1 MINVILPHA
10 LQFHLALSL
19 PQSDTTAGAYVSG
32 LHFALLEGADF
43 DWPSRTGLCRRI
55 DLKKNDEF
63 GRAELTPPSC
73 TTARLRSAGVSSG
86 RRKSFPVSRISGL
99 ISMVSTT
106 FPIGG
111 SLAFSSIGIIDARG
125 SHPSLSRG
133 PCAKSPALEEVASKA
148 TRKRP
153 TVARC
158 HRPFFTTELFPCSS
172 ARASSDPVAWART
185 IG

>member
-1 MINVILPHA
+1 MS
-10 LQFHLALSL
+10 FHLDQRGFANR
-19 PQSDTTAGAYVSG
+19 TVSQNRS
-32 LHFALLEGADF
+32 EKE
-43 DWPSRTGLCRRI
+43 RRVR
-55 DLKKNDEF
+55 K
-63 GRAELTPPSC
+63 GRAHAALVYDSSVAVGC
-73 TTARLRSAGVSSG
+73 VSSG
-86 RRKSFPVSRISGL
+86 RRKSFPASRISGL
-99 ISMVSTT
+99 ISMASTT

-133 PCAKSPALEEVASKA
+133 PCAKFPASEEVAWKA

-158 HRPFFTTELFPCSS
+158 HRRFFTTELFPCSS